1 MERNTIMMTTTTTLE
16 TLGYSIEARGI
27 SADPISL
34 SLLAR
39 DARDIGVNAV
49 LVDVMVDES
58 QPAVARVRAFGRV
71 SSTVDSALRQG
82 FAPAKTRELAYAC

>member
-1 MERNTIMMTTTTTLE
+1 MERNSIMMTTTTTLE

-34 SLLAR
+34 GLLAR

-58 QPAVARVRAFGRV
+58 QPAVALGRV